1 MAKLLKFS
9 LKCLITNVWQGS
21 KHTSVPVLFMFTLPD
36 FWPVSGQYYVSLSLE
51 NTQKHHILTR
61 SIHCDLLKNFL
72 SFVLETSIEENTCK
86 KKENLKVTVR
96 YVFRY
101 RFVIKVFHNHACF
114 FIVYFDNITKALT
127 TLSCFGTSKLI
138 RVV

>member
-1 MAKLLKFS
+1 MAKLLTFFVKMPYY
-9 LKCLITNVWQGS
+9 KCLTRFKTHLGS
-21 KHTSVPVLFMFTLPD
+21 SPIYVYCTRLFDPF
-36 FWPVSGQYYVSLSLE
+36 QANIIE